1 MVAMKTAARARRLPL
16 DLKGMTGRE
25 EVFRVAVGKKRDP
38 AVERWF
44 AGDPAELR
52 TIAAEW
58 FARIRDCG
66 DDVLE
71 LVHDGCPIA
80 CIEDAPFAY
89 VNAFKSHV
97 NVGFFNGA
105 ALEDPAK
112 ILLGSGK
119 RMRHVKIVPGGALNA
134 DALAALIGA
143 AYADIKARLSE
154 A

>member
-1 MVAMKTAARARRLPL
+1 MATMNPARIRARRLPL
-16 DLKGMTGRE
+16 DLKGLTGRE
-25 EVFRVAVGKKRDP
+25 EIFRVAVGKKRDP

-89 VNAFKSHV
+89 VNAFKSLKVPDRNGQKHDGLADGAFREIAMRV
-97 NVGFFNGA
+97 AEDGGF
-105 ALEDPAK
+105 
-112 ILLGSGK
+112 
-119 RMRHVKIVPGGALNA
+119 
-134 DALAALIGA
+134 
-143 AYADIKARLSE
+143 
-154 A
+154 